1 VNGIDWA
8 VVALYFCIIA
18 GIGVWAGRKGKTTED
33 FFLGGRRMP
42 WTTAMLSLLATEASA
57 VTFIGAPGDSFGGNM
72 WYAQMA
78 IGSLVA
84 RIIVA
89 TVFLTAF
96 YRFRVT
102 TVYEFLKHRFGE
114 ATRGTGSA
122 FFIVTRLLASGV
134 RLCVMAKVVNV
145 VVGMPF
151 ALCLGLVATIAMA
164 YTFFGG
170 IRAVMWTD
178 VVQFGIFI
186 GGAWLA
192 FGLLLARIDGGWSGM
207 MATANAEGKGRIFDF
222 SFSLTNGTVFWAAVL
237 CGLFQSMAA
246 FGTDQDMTQRMLT
259 CRKPSLAKRGLIL
272 TGLIDFPIVFT
283 FLLIGLALY
292 ALKAQTGFAE
302 GIDDTDHVFPTFIMT
317 YLPAGLKGL
326 LLAAVFAAA
335 MSSLDSAL
343 NALSSSAVTDLYK
356 TYVHPGASDRH
367 YLLVSRLFI
376 ALFAFA
382 LVAVAWL
389 CKDIG
394 GVLVLAFR
402 IVSYTYGALLGVF
415 LLGLLT
421 KRGNNVTNIIA
432 MLTSVLVVVFLN
444 KIIGGVWHVLIFAGR
459 QLALIVPWFSAGDV
473 PGFFGS
479 APIVA
484 WHWMII
490 IGTVW
495 TFGFAAIFP
504 GRRTRDVQPAG

>member
-1 VNGIDWA
+1 MDYFVLFVYLG
-8 VVALYFCIIA
+8 ALVGMGFYFS
-18 GIGVWAGRKGKTTED
+18 RRENSTND

-42 WTTAMLSLLATEASA
+42 WTTAMLSFLATEASA
-57 VTFIGAPGDSFGGNM
+57 VTFIGGPGDSFGGNM

-78 IGSLVA
+78 IGSLAA

-89 TVFLTAF
+89 TLFLTAF
-96 YRFRVT
+96 YKFNVT

-134 RLCVMAKVVNV
+134 RLCIMAKVLSLV
-145 VVGMPF
+145 VHLPF
-151 ALCLGLVATIAMA
+151 AVSLALVATIATA

-178 VVQFGIFI
+178 VVQFVVFM

-192 FGLLLARIDGGWSGM
+192 FGVLLSKIPGGWSGM
-207 MATANAEGKGRIFDF
+207 MEVARNAVTEKGVAIDKTQVFDF
-222 SFSLTNGTVFWAAVL
+222 SFDLGKGTAVFWLAVL

-272 TGLIDFPIVFT
+272 TGLIDFPVVFT

-292 ALKAQTGFAE
+292 AFNQSSGFAA
-302 GIDDTDHVFPTFIMT
+302 GIENTDHVFPTFIVT
-317 YLPAGLKGL
+317 YLPVGLKGL
-326 LLAAVFAAA
+326 MLAAVFAAA

-343 NALSSSAVTDLYK
+343 SALSSSAVVDLYK
-356 TYVHPGASDRH
+356 AYVVPGASDRH
-367 YLLVSRLFI
+367 YLMVSRLCVV
-376 ALFAFA
+376 AFAAA
-382 LVAVAWL
+382 LVAFAWIFR
-389 CKDIG
+389 DID
-394 GVLVLAFR
+394 GVLTLAFKS
-402 IVSYTYGALLGVF
+402 VSYTYGGLLGVF

-421 KRGNNVTNIIA
+421 RRGRNVTNIIA
-432 MLTSVLVVVFLN
+432 MVSSIGVV
-444 KIIGGVWHVLIFAGR
+444 IFFRSG
-459 QLALIVPWFSAGDV
+459 LGI
-473 PGFFGS
+473 
-479 APIVA
+479 A

-490 IGTVW
+490 IGTLW

-504 GRRTRDVQPAG
+504 RERETDERA

>member
-1 VNGIDWA
+1 MLGTLDWVVIAFYFA
-8 VVALYFCIIA
+8 VIA
-18 GIGVWAGRKGKTTED
+18 GIGIWAGRKNKTTED

-42 WTTAMLSLLATEASA
+42 WTVAMLSLLATEASA

-89 TVFLTAF
+89 TLFLSAF
-96 YRFRVT
+96 YKFRVT

-134 RLCVMAKVVNV
+134 RLCVMAKVLDV
-145 VVGMPF
+145 VIQGVDFPT
-151 ALCLGLVATIAMA
+151 ALALVATIAMA

-178 VVQFGIFI
+178 VVQFVIFI

-192 FGLLLARIDGGWSGM
+192 FGLLLSKIDGGWSGM
-207 MATANAEGKGRIFDF
+207 MKIAHAEGKDRIFDF
-222 SFSLTNGTVFWAAVL
+222 SFSFTSGTVFWAAVL

-259 CRKPSLAKRGLIL
+259 CRKPALAKRGLIL

-283 FLLIGLALY
+283 FLLIGLALH
-292 ALKAQTGFAE
+292 ALNASSGFAK
-302 GIDDTDHVFPTFIMT
+302 GIGDTDRIFPTFIIT
-317 YLPAGLKGL
+317 YLPIGMKGL

-343 NALSSSAVTDLYK
+343 NALSSSAVVDLYK
-356 TYVHPGASDRH
+356 AYVKPNASDRH
-367 YLLVSRLFI
+367 YLAVSRAFVVLFAI
-376 ALFAFA
+376 AL
-382 LVAVAWL
+382 VVVAWM
-389 CKDIG
+389 CKDLG
-394 GVLVLAFR
+394 GVLKLAFKS
-402 IVSYTYGALLGVF
+402 VSYTYGGLLGVF

-421 KRGNNVTNIIA
+421 KRGRNATNIVAMVSSVGAVILLRNVT
-432 MLTSVLVVVFLN
+432 S
-444 KIIGGVWHVLIFAGR
+444 
-459 QLALIVPWFSAGDV
+459 
-473 PGFFGS
+473 
-479 APIVA
+479 VA

-490 IGTVW
+490 VGTLW
-495 TFGFAAIFP
+495 TFAFGVIFP
-504 GRRTRDVQPAG
+504 GKRTSHEHA

>member
-1 VNGIDWA
+1 MSGIDWA
-8 VVALYFCIIA
+8 VVVLYFCIIA
-18 GIGVWAGRKGKTTED
+18 GIGVWAGRKSKTTDE

-57 VTFIGAPGDSFGGNM
+57 VTFIGAPGDSFGGTM

-89 TVFLTAF
+89 TLFLGAF
-96 YRFRVT
+96 YRFKVT

-134 RLCVMAKVVNV
+134 RLCVMAKVLSV
-145 VVGMPF
+145 VVDGLSF
-151 ALCLGLVATIAMA
+151 EVALALVATIAMA

-178 VVQFGIFI
+178 VVQFVIFI

-192 FGLLLARIDGGWSGM
+192 FGLLLSKIEGGWSGM
-207 MATANAEGKGRIFDF
+207 MEIARVEGKDRIFDF
-222 SFSLTNGTVFWAAVL
+222 SFSFTAKNVFWAAVL

-292 ALKAQTGFAE
+292 AFNSTSGFAA
-302 GIDDTDHVFPTFIMT
+302 GIEENDRVFPTFIVT
-317 YLPAGLKGL
+317 YLPVGIKGL

-343 NALSSSAVTDLYK
+343 NALSSSAVVDLYK
-356 TYVHPGASDRH
+356 AYIRPGASDRH
-367 YLLVSRLFI
+367 YLGVSRLFI
-376 ALFAFA
+376 VLFAVV
-382 LVAVAWL
+382 LVVIAWI

-394 GVLVLAFR
+394 GVLVLAFQ
-402 IVSYTYGALLGVF
+402 IVSYTYGGLLGVF

-432 MLTSVLVVVFLN
+432 MISSIGVVILVGHVA
-444 KIIGGVWHVLIFAGR
+444 KI
-459 QLALIVPWFSAGDV
+459 
-473 PGFFGS
+473 
-479 APIVA
+479 A

-490 IGTVW
+490 VGTLW

-504 GRRTRDVQPAG
+504 GKRRTDEHA

>member
-1 VNGIDWA
+1 MLEAVDWVVIAFYFA
-8 VVALYFCIIA
+8 VIA
-18 GIGVWAGRKGKTTED
+18 GIGIWAGRKNKTTED

-42 WTTAMLSLLATEASA
+42 WTVAMLSLLATEASA
-57 VTFIGAPGDSFGGNM
+57 VTFIGAPGDSFGGTM

-84 RIIVA
+84 RVIVA
-89 TVFLTAF
+89 TLFLSAF
-96 YRFRVT
+96 YKLKVT

-122 FFIVTRLLASGV
+122 FFMVTRLLASGV

-145 VVGMPF
+145 VVGVDF
-151 ALCLGLVATIAMA
+151 TLSLALVATVAVA

-178 VVQFGIFI
+178 VLQFAIFI

-192 FGLLLARIDGGWSGM
+192 FGLLLSHVDGGWSGM
-207 MATANAEGKGRIFDF
+207 LDAARQAVTDKGVAIDKTQIFDF
-222 SFSLTNGTVFWAAVL
+222 SFSLTSKTFFWAAVL

-292 ALKAQTGFAE
+292 ALKAQTGFAA
-302 GIDDTDHVFPTFIMT
+302 GIEDTDHVFPKFIVN
-317 YLPAGLKGL
+317 YLPVGIKGL
-326 LLAAVFAAA
+326 MLAAVFAAA

-343 NALSSSAVTDLYK
+343 SALSSSAVVDLYK
-356 TYVHPGASDRH
+356 TYVKPDASDRH
-367 YLLVSRLFI
+367 YLAVSRLLVVVFAI
-376 ALFAFA
+376 ALVVFAW
-382 LVAVAWL
+382 AV
-389 CKDIG
+389 KDTG
-394 GVLVLAFR
+394 GVLTLAFKS
-402 IVSYTYGALLGVF
+402 VSYTYGGLLGVF

-421 KRGNNVTNIIA
+421 KRGQNTTNIIA
-432 MLTSVLVVVFLN
+432 MVSSVGVVTLLRNVTE
-444 KIIGGVWHVLIFAGR
+444 
-459 QLALIVPWFSAGDV
+459 
-473 PGFFGS
+473 
-479 APIVA
+479 VA

-490 IGTVW
+490 VGTVW
-495 TFGFAAIFP
+495 TFAFAAIFP
-504 GRRTRDVQPAG
+504 GKRISHEHA

>member
-1 VNGIDWA
+1 MLGGIDWA
-8 VVALYFCIIA
+8 VIAFYFAVIA
-18 GIGVWAGRKGKTTED
+18 AIGIWAGRKGKTTED

-96 YRFRVT
+96 YKFRVT

-114 ATRGTGSA
+114 ATRGTGAA

-134 RLCVMAKVVNV
+134 RLCVMAKVLDV
-145 VVGMPF
+145 VVDGIDFPM
-151 ALCLGLVATIAMA
+151 ALALVATIAVA

-178 VVQFGIFI
+178 VVQFVIFI

-192 FGLLLARIDGGWSGM
+192 FGILLSKIDGGWSGM
-207 MATANAEGKGRIFDF
+207 IDAARNAVTSEGEAIDKTRIFDF
-222 SFSLTNGTVFWAAVL
+222 SFSFTSKTVFWAAVL

-272 TGLIDFPIVFT
+272 TGLIDFPVVFT

-292 ALKAQTGFAE
+292 ALKAQTGFAASLE
-302 GIDDTDHVFPTFIMT
+302 DTDHVFPTFIVT
-317 YLPAGLKGL
+317 YLPMGIKGL
-326 LLAAVFAAA
+326 MLAAVFAAA

-343 NALSSSAVTDLYK
+343 SALSTSAVVDLYK
-356 TYVHPGASDRH
+356 VHIKPGASDRH
-367 YLLVSRLFI
+367 YLVVSRFFVVVFAI
-376 ALFAFA
+376 ALVIFAWT
-382 LVAVAWL
+382 V
-389 CKDIG
+389 KDIG
-394 GVLVLAFR
+394 GVLTLAFKS
-402 IVSYTYGALLGVF
+402 VSYTYGGLLGVF

-421 KRGNNVTNIIA
+421 RRGRNVPNILAMVSSVGVVILLRNVT
-432 MLTSVLVVVFLN
+432 
-444 KIIGGVWHVLIFAGR
+444 
-459 QLALIVPWFSAGDV
+459 P
-473 PGFFGS
+473 
-479 APIVA
+479 VA

-490 IGTVW
+490 IGTLW
-495 TFGFAAIFP
+495 TFGFGAIFP
-504 GRRTRDVQPAG
+504 GKGGTDEHARG

>member
-1 VNGIDWA
+1 MLGGIDWA
-8 VVALYFCIIA
+8 VIALYFAVIA
-18 GIGVWAGRKGKTTED
+18 GIGIWAGRKGKTTED
-33 FFLGGRRMP
+33 YFLGGRRMP
-42 WTTAMLSLLATEASA
+42 WATAMLSLLATEASA
-57 VTFIGAPGDSFGGNM
+57 VTFIGAPGDSFSGTM

-78 IGSLVA
+78 IGSLAA

-89 TVFLTAF
+89 TLFLTAF
-96 YRFRVT
+96 YKLKVT

-134 RLCVMAKVVNV
+134 RLCVMAKVLDV
-145 VVGMPF
+145 VIRGIDFPT
-151 ALCLGLVATIAMA
+151 ALALVATIALA

-178 VVQFGIFI
+178 VVQFVIFI

-192 FGLLLARIDGGWSGM
+192 FGLLLSKIDGGWSGM
-207 MATANAEGKGRIFDF
+207 LEVARNAVADDGTAIDKTRIFDF
-222 SFSLTNGTVFWAAVL
+222 SFSFTSGTVFWAAVL
-237 CGLFQSMAA
+237 CGLFQSMAS

-292 ALKAQTGFAE
+292 ALNATSGFAR
-302 GIDDTDHVFPTFIMT
+302 GVGGTDEVFPTFIIT
-317 YLPAGLKGL
+317 YLPMGIKGL

-343 NALSSSAVTDLYK
+343 SALSSSAVVDLYK
-356 TYVHPGASDRH
+356 AYIKPDATDRH
-367 YLLVSRLFI
+367 YLLMSRVFVV
-376 ALFAFA
+376 LFAVV
-382 LVAVAWL
+382 LVVVAWI
-389 CKDIG
+389 CKDIS
-394 GVLVLAFR
+394 GVLVLAFKS
-402 IVSYTYGALLGVF
+402 VSYTYGALLGVF

-421 KRGNNVTNIIA
+421 KRGRNLTNVIAMVSSVGAVVLLRNVT
-432 MLTSVLVVVFLN
+432 S
-444 KIIGGVWHVLIFAGR
+444 
-459 QLALIVPWFSAGDV
+459 
-473 PGFFGS
+473 
-479 APIVA
+479 VA

-490 IGTVW
+490 IGTLW
-495 TFGFAAIFP
+495 TFGFGAMFP
-504 GRRTRDVQPAG
+504 GKRVRHEPA